1 MKILL
6 VRPHTNLATSSWLE
20 TIILLEPY
28 ALEIIAAAVSEPH
41 TVEICDLAVAKHP
54 YREFSSKLKNFA
66 PDLVGFGGFS
76 SQFNINKKLAKI
88 TKELLPQSITCLGGV
103 HPSSVPADCK
113 YPELFNLI
121 IRGDGVTAIKL
132 IITALDNDEKLPE
145 TDWILHPASLNFD
158 EFAAKLPP
166 PLQPESLNV
175 IPRRDLIDPTK
186 YFCLCYG
193 EKEPQTTTKLFP
205 EIASV
210 RTSIGCP
217 NKCKFC
223 AVHFLAN
230 GKYVPR
236 AAEVVVDEIA
246 ATTQD
251 YIYFIDDETF
261 VNTQRMRQIAEL
273 LLERKIKKHYVSW
286 ARSDTVCKDPEL
298 FALWKKAGLELVF
311 IGFESLDEQ
320 RLDEYNKAT
329 TPSLNR
335 QARQIL
341 GELNLNLHVAL
352 MVHPDFSASDFLQ
365 VQQTIKELAPAEFAF
380 TVYSPPP
387 GTAEYNSKK
396 ASFICKDPY
405 SLYDCMHT
413 ILPTKLPLKRF
424 YKYLAIL
431 YALSAPHNLVRTNK
445 LKVSLKEF
453 CRFLWAGIK
462 LGWVIKRIYRK
473 YDRKYW

>member
-6 VRPHTNLATSSWLE
+6 VRPHTVLPTSSWLE
-20 TIILLEPY
+20 SIILLEPY
-28 ALEIIAAAVSEPH
+28 ALEIIAAAILEPH
-41 TVEICDLAVAKHP
+41 RVEICDLAVAKHP
-54 YREFSSKLKNFA
+54 NKEFATRLKQFR
-66 PDLVGFGGFS
+66 PDIIGFGGFS
-76 SQFNINKKLAKI
+76 SQFNINKQLAEI
-88 TKELLPQSITCLGGV
+88 TKKILPESITCLGGV
-103 HPSSVPADCK
+103 HPSSVPAACK
-113 YPELFNLI
+113 YPELFDLI
-121 IRGDGVTAIKL
+121 VRGDGVAAIKS
-132 IITALDNDEKLPE
+132 IIKALDNGENLPE
-145 TDWILHPASLNFD
+145 TDWILQPASANFDKLAAKPPPPMQPASL
-158 EFAAKLPP
+158 EA
-166 PLQPESLNV
+166 

-186 YFCLCYG
+186 YFCICYG
-193 EKEPQTTTKLFP
+193 NKGQTPTTLFP

-217 NKCKFC
+217 NRCKFC

-236 AAEVVVDEIA
+236 AVEAVVDEIA
-246 ATTQD
+246 ATSQE

-261 VNTQRMRQIAEL
+261 VNTTRMRRIAEL
-273 LLERKIKKHYVSW
+273 LIERKIKKRYVSW

-298 FALWKKAGLELVF
+298 FALWKQAGLELVF
-311 IGFESLDEQ
+311 IGFESLNEQ
-320 RLDEYNKAT
+320 RLNEYNKAT

-335 QARQIL
+335 QARKIL
-341 GELNLNLHVAL
+341 DDLELNLHVAL
-352 MVHPDFSASDFLQ
+352 MVHPDFTETDFLQ

-396 ASFICKDPY
+396 ANFICDDPC
-405 SLYDCMHT
+405 SLYDCIHT

-424 YKYLAIL
+424 YRYLAIL
-431 YALSAPHNLVRTNK
+431 YARSAPHNLVRANK
-445 LKVSLKEF
+445 MKLSPKELL
-453 CRFLWAGIK
+453 RFIWAGIK